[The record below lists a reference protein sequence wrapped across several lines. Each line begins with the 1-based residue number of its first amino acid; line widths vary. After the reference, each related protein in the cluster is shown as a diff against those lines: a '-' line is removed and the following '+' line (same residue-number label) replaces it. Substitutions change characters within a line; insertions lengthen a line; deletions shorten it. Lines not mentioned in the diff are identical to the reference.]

1 MLRSGDA
8 EHGADG
14 AALGIVPFPTSEQ
27 LDALGAPGTH
37 IEGKDNTLTVMTDDR
52 PGVFSRIAGVLALHG
67 LDVTAANAYS
77 SEADRSD
84 ARALSVFSVLDPF
97 GDEPNWSRIS
107 DDLARALDDGLAL
120 RARVAERARRYER
133 RKSVPDARTTVTFD
147 NDVSDTATVID
158 VQTVDGVG
166 VLFRVTAA
174 LAEFDLD
181 IRAARINTMG
191 SHVLDAF
198 YVRDR
203 SGRKIVDL
211 TTLDEIALAVRDS
224 LDTRA

>member
-1 MLRSGDA
+1 
-8 EHGADG
+8 
-14 AALGIVPFPTSEQ
+14 
-27 LDALGAPGTH
+27 
-37 IEGKDNTLTVMTDDR
+37 
-52 PGVFSRIAGVLALHG
+52 
-67 LDVTAANAYS
+67 
-77 SEADRSD
+77 
-84 ARALSVFSVLDPF
+84 VLDPF
-97 GDEPNWSRIS
+97 GDGPNWSRVG

-133 RKSVPDARTTVTFD
+133 RAKPPPDARTTVTFD

-181 IRAARINTMG
+181 IRTARVNTMG
-191 SHVLDAF
+191 TLVLDAF

-203 SGRKIVDL
+203 TGRKLVDVA
-211 TTLDEIALAVRDS
+211 TLDEIALAVRDA
-224 LDTRA
+224 LDARN

>member
-1 MLRSGDA
+1 D
-8 EHGADG
+8 
-14 AALGIVPFPTSEQ
+14 T
-27 LDALGAPGTH
+27 
-37 IEGKDNTLTVMTDDR
+37 
-52 PGVFSRIAGVLALHG
+52 
-67 LDVTAANAYS
+67 
-77 SEADRSD
+77 
-84 ARALSVFSVLDPF
+84 
-97 GDEPNWSRIS
+97 PNWPRIS
-107 DDLARALDDGLAL
+107 DDLTRALEDGLAL

-133 RKSVPDARTTVTFD
+133 RHKFLPDARTTVTFD

-181 IRAARINTMG
+181 IRAARVNTMG

-203 SGRKIVDL
+203 SGRKIVDDK
-211 TTLDEIALAVRDS
+211 TLDEIAVAVRDS
-224 LDTRA
+224 LDSRS